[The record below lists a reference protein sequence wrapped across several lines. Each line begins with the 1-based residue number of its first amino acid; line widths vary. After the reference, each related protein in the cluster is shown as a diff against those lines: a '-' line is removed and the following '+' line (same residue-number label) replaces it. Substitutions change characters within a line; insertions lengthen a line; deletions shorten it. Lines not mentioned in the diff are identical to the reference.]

1 MTMDW
6 LPQVSILVVEP
17 VAAGRGGERRRD
29 VWDLWCQICIEKGGD
44 GYWALCGYAW
54 EIRRWLLLMMIS
66 GPNIERE
73 I

>member
-1 MTMDW
+1 MTRGGAIRPIGMTMDW

-44 GYWALCGYAW
+44 GYWALCGYA
-54 EIRRWLLLMMIS
+54 EKS
-66 GPNIERE
+66 DGNSC
-73 I
+73 